1 MSHSKQV
8 IYLAGFFDTRQRL
21 RLIRDKIKEMGYEVL
36 SSWLS
41 ERPQAEATG
50 DVLDAHEKYR
60 RYAKRDLTEI
70 EACDLIIV
78 DTIDVTKRGGREVE
92 YGYAGA
98 LGKKRWIVG
107 PTRNVFHFLCNRHF
121 DTWPEALQAL
131 KDAWLEREGNND

>member
-1 MSHSKQV
+1 MRQV
-8 IYLAGFFDTRQRL
+8 VYIAGYFNTRQRL
-21 RLIRDKIKEMGYEVL
+21 RPIRDKIREMGYEVL

-41 ERPQAEATG
+41 ERPQPDAEGSTLA
-50 DVLDAHEKYR
+50 AHERYR
-60 RYAKRDLTEI
+60 QFAQRDLLEI

-131 KDAWLEREGNND
+131 KDAWLEREGDND